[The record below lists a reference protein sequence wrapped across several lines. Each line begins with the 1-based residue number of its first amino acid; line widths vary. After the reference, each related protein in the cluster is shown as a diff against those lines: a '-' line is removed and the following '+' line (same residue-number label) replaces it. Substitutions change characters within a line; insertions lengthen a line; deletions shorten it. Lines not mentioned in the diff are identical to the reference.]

1 MSKIS
6 LERDFKRIVEF
17 LPDLENACS
26 IDFNG
31 SLSLA
36 PELKS
41 TLLPYLTYYDLQNHN
56 NKNISLTIGK
66 LKVFNFDV
74 VAQIYKHKD
83 LEIAKAK
90 GVFVFIH
97 GYLDHF
103 GLYNN
108 LIKFLTDYGYII
120 VGIDLPG
127 HGLSTGKIAHIVDF
141 GQYAHSIEVL
151 MEVIIKK
158 YEKFNLE
165 YSISGFSAGAAIGTE
180 YLLRNNGNN
189 IFNKAV
195 WLAPLLRIPFWHYT
209 ELACYLL
216 PFIKFVP
223 RQSKNT
229 SHDPSF
235 VTFIRYNDPL
245 QPKMVPL
252 QWIKAMHHWVT
263 RLPKYKPLNIPT
275 CMIQGTEDK
284 TIDWQRNI
292 PNLAS
297 IYTNHQAHYVPN
309 GYHSLCNES
318 AEYRTK
324 TFNYIATF
332 LSSY

>member
-6 LERDFKRIVEF
+6 LAREFKKIVEL
-17 LPDLENACS
+17 LPDLESASS
-26 IDFNG
+26 IDIND
-31 SLSLA
+31 SLSLSS
-36 PELKS
+36 ELKS
-41 TLLPYLTYYDLQNHN
+41 ALLPYLAYYDLQNQN
-56 NKNISLTIGK
+56 NKNLSLTIGK

-83 LEIAKAK
+83 LDIAKAN

-108 LIKFLTDYGYII
+108 LIKFLTDNNYII
-120 VGIDLPG
+120 IGVDLPG

-151 MEVIIKK
+151 MDVIIKK
-158 YEKFNLE
+158 YEKFNLK
-165 YSISGFSAGAAIGTE
+165 YIISGFSAGAAIGTE
-180 YLLRNNGNN
+180 YLLRNNGSNG
-189 IFNKAV
+189 FDKAI

-216 PFIKFVP
+216 PFIKLVP
-223 RQSKNT
+223 RQTKNT

-252 QWIKAMHHWVT
+252 QWIKAMHHWVK
-263 RLPKYKPLNIPT
+263 RLPKYKPLNIQT
-275 CMIQGTEDK
+275 CFIQGTEDK

-292 PNLAS
+292 PDLAR
-297 IYTNHQAHYVPN
+297 IYLNHQVHYVPN
-309 GYHSLCNES
+309 AYHSLCNES
-318 AEYRTK
+318 LEYRALA
-324 TFNYIATF
+324 FNYIANF
-332 LSSY
+332 IS